1 VLPRNWN
8 THKSAEFASWQRQW
22 LGVTSF
28 YPVITAAVA
37 FLASYDLL
45 RSLLLGVAILALQTT
60 GSALLGIQGIFS
72 DELVRN
78 TFALLVGAV
87 LLVELDQA
95 CLAILGRG
103 IPLGMVVVLSFLRV
117 AWTSTRRAT
126 ALPQENHPLFPWI
139 LILYLSAVLFS
150 AGRQHHWLTLVAVSL
165 VPIFLISRKRPVDSW
180 ISMTCFLLSLITLAF
195 AVRMRPSYT
204 PLVTEEQVFYE
215 LLANSLSHFPASQ
228 PSYSTTS
235 GINYHWLANGLA
247 GWLNR
252 EIGFQPFIL
261 SSLVL
266 PIVFGLMTIY
276 LVTLLTRMGSR
287 PLRSH
292 IVVATVA
299 GLFGFRI
306 YAGNTVGALN
316 TFNSSQELLM
326 MALAIGLLVTLSN
339 DSTAG
344 SIRNVM
350 VCALLAYGCVGAGAS
365 AVITF
370 IPGSLTFTLARVIT
384 GPKGRT
390 RRDQLLLFISIAA
403 SAALALW
410 RFHGYP
416 NPSFSGGARVSVL
429 PIFGFVGQLVGDL
442 DLLPPDQ
449 QTIARTLFVLGVSAV
464 PLSALLIPRVA
475 EEPRRGS
482 IIDHVLFS
490 ALLGLTFTQYGAYGI
505 NLRILTTALILA
517 VFVLSLRV
525 AESFAR
531 LNSLLW
537 PLATAVLVWV
547 VWYWLV
553 NTKQAGD
560 VRSVQIRAFLS
571 ATPALLLFA
580 YFLGYVIATR
590 FRDSRRVQRSENQG
604 ILSTSAWH
612 AAAAALLTFGC
623 LQGISTSLE
632 AYEYYQPR
640 LSNRAEALNASVETR
655 DTAEWLADQ
664 PSAGLVVVDVPSG
677 GLQLQNLIALS
688 SRQFLIL
695 GASLWDKDF
704 LKDADAAYKLQLQ
717 RQLSSPS
724 KPLLQQLAISG
735 VSHLVIERDISKR
748 RISALLGQPQFE
760 NPVYSVFQLPSDVN
774 SERSD

>member
-1 VLPRNWN
+1 MLPWNWN
-8 THKSAEFASWQRQW
+8 THKSAEFAFLQKQS
-22 LGVTSF
+22 LGVASLF
-28 YPVITAAVA
+28 PVITAAVA

-45 RSLLLGVAILALQTT
+45 RSLLLGVAVLALQTT

-72 DELVRN
+72 SELVRN
-78 TFALLVGAV
+78 TFALLVGTV

-103 IPLGMVVVLSFLRV
+103 IPLGLVVASGFLRV
-117 AWTSTRRAT
+117 AWTSTRRAG
-126 ALPQENHPLFPWI
+126 ALPQKDRPLSSWI
-139 LILYLSAVLFS
+139 LVLYLSAVFFS
-150 AGRQHHWLTLVAVSL
+150 AGRQHHWLSLVAVSL
-165 VPIFLISRKRPVDSW
+165 VLLFLASRKRPLNSW
-180 ISMTCFLLSLITLAF
+180 IPISCFLLALISLAF
-195 AVRMRPSYT
+195 ATRMRPSYT

-215 LLANSLSHFPASQ
+215 LLANSLSHFPASH

-235 GINYHWLANGLA
+235 GIHYHWLANGLA

-292 IVVATVA
+292 IVVTAAV

-306 YAGNTVGALN
+306 YGGNTVGALN
-316 TFNSSQELLM
+316 IFTSSQELLM
-326 MALAIGLLVTLSN
+326 MALAIGLLVKLSN
-339 DSTAG
+339 DSPAG
-344 SIRNVM
+344 SIRDVM
-350 VCALLAYGCVGAGAS
+350 VSALLAYGCVGAGAS
-365 AVITF
+365 AVVTF
-370 IPGSLTFTLARVIT
+370 IPGVLMFLVVRVIT
-384 GPKGRT
+384 DPKYTT
-390 RRDQLLLFISIAA
+390 RREGLLLVAIVTA
-403 SAALALW
+403 SSALALW

-416 NPSFSGGARVSVL
+416 NPSFAGGARVDAL
-429 PIFGFVGQLVGDL
+429 PIFGFVGQMVGDL
-442 DLLPPDQ
+442 DLLPPYQ
-449 QTIARTLFVLGVSAV
+449 QTIARTLFALGVAAV
-464 PLSALLIPRVA
+464 PLSALLIPRAA
-475 EEPRRGS
+475 EEPHRRS

-490 ALLGLTFTQYGAYGI
+490 ALLGLTFTQYGRYGI
-505 NLRILTTALILA
+505 NLRVLTTAFILA
-517 VFVLSLRV
+517 VCVLALRM
-525 AESFAR
+525 ADSFAR
-531 LNSLLW
+531 LKSLLW
-537 PLATAVLVWV
+537 PTITAVLAWA

-571 ATPALLLFA
+571 ATPALLLVA

-604 ILSTSAWH
+604 VLSISAWH

-640 LSNRAEALNASVETR
+640 LRNRAEALNASVETR

-664 PSAGLVVVDVPSG
+664 PSAGLVVVDVPNAD
-677 GLQLQNLIALS
+677 LQLQHLIALS

-724 KPLLQQLAISG
+724 KPFLQELATSG

-774 SERSD
+774 SKLSD